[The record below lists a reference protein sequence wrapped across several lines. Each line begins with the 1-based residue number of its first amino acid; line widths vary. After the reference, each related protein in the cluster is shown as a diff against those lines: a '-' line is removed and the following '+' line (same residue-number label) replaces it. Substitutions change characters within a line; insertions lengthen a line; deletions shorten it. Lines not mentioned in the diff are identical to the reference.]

1 MNKYE
6 ISFHDPSDN
15 PITIEADR
23 YAFNCKSGSYVFRKN
38 IEGARISTSTKV
50 FEIAQITIKSIKLLD
65 S

>member
-15 PITIEADR
+15 PITIEANR

-38 IEGARISTSTKV
+38 IEGARISTKV